1 MTAAIV
7 LIVVAAL
14 LILLIAVM
22 AIVVELERVSGITN
36 RESNGWMEAA

>member
-22 AIVVELERVSGITN
+22 AIRSRVSGITN